1 MQFLRLPLRN
11 IHIANVF
18 YTGVIY
24 HRAIWELASE
34 LYPYWFV
41 TGRGLKG
48 LLHCWYEMLPATW
61 GAHFPLGYCFVYPY
75 LMLPRKA
82 KKASCFSHSATL
94 AFKDNGLS
102 YSVLSPLLL

>member
-61 GAHFPLGYCFVYPY
+61 GAHFPLGYCFVFPY
-75 LMLPRKA
+75 LMLP
-82 KKASCFSHSATL
+82 
-94 AFKDNGLS
+94 
-102 YSVLSPLLL
+102 